1 LAYTSACA
9 LLNQAVEQAVPIPFG
24 RLQQASPGSFSSRPA
39 DYSRPATVEL
49 TLREL
54 PEQRLIDALQVGGTE
69 TTTDSW
75 PGLTSLVALAAVSAQ
90 NNVQVSLC

>member
-1 LAYTSACA
+1 
-9 LLNQAVEQAVPIPFG
+9 
-24 RLQQASPGSFSSRPA
+24 
-39 DYSRPATVEL
+39 
-49 TLREL
+49 L